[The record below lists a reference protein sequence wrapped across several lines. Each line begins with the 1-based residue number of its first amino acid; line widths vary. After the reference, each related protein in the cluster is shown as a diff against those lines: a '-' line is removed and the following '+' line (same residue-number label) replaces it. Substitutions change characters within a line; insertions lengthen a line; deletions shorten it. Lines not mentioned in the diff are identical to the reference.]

1 IFSSFLAQMDQLFTR
16 TPPPNTM
23 PANAYAVETIG
34 VGKGAY
40 ISIGEVIQPGQ
51 EKMDAFFTIG
61 ELFHLAGSKWG
72 YSDEE
77 LSDVIH
83 NSKFGEDYEK
93 TLHPSA
99 NP

>member
-1 IFSSFLAQMDQLFTR
+1 
-16 TPPPNTM
+16 
-23 PANAYAVETIG
+23 
-34 VGKGAY
+34 
-40 ISIGEVIQPGQ
+40 
-51 EKMDAFFTIG
+51 MDAFFTIG

-99 NP
+99 NPFSNEYNPKGRNRVADFSYYFHHIQERYCFSAKPQLSDY